1 MKLEF
6 SKFDID
12 SFDKSEDWK
21 ANCVFIL
28 EDGVFIEGVICCH
41 DGKLWFYY
49 KDIICDEGYEF
60 NSLEIS
66 SPKFYMFKD

>member
-28 EDGVFIEGVICCH
+28 EDGVFIEGLIKCRN
-41 DGKLWFYY
+41 G
-49 KDIICDEGYEF
+49 
-60 NSLEIS
+60 EIS
-66 SPKFYMFKD
+66 YYIVDVLNDDLAFGEFVPKFYMFKD